1 VQQKN
6 KYFTMFLSN
15 YEIQD
20 QIQIILTVKSTQLK
34 DKIKTSYCGHEI
46 GCIKGTLLYS
56 VLKLIGNIVK

>member
-1 VQQKN
+1 
-6 KYFTMFLSN
+6 MFLSN